1 MREVVFTYEN
11 DALVCQDFDQAVS
24 ESWSAIAGQNLL
36 RYDQPKKNEHAK
48 YVERG
53 PFKFVFQYLKNRAS
67 LRRGRVQVKLHFRFY
82 TNLVVYTMVAIHRGC
97 THSGRFPKLFS
108 ANILVRLDSGA
119 LF

>member
-36 RYDQPKKNEHAK
+36 RYEQPRKNEHAK

-67 LRRGRVQVKLHFRFY
+67 LRRGRVQVNIRFRYY
-82 TNLVVYTMVAIHRGC
+82 TNLVLAIYRGC